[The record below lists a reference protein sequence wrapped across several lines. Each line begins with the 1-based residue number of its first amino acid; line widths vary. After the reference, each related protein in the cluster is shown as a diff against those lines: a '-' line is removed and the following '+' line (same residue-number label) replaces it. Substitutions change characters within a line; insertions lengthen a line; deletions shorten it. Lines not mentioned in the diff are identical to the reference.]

1 MTPAERE
8 SSWGTGEDEE
18 GVGQEEIE
26 KDLGGLFGVW
36 FIELLVRDKSS

>member
-8 SSWGTGEDEE
+8 SSWELDEE

-36 FIELLVRDKSS
+36 LIELLVRDKSS